1 MDKLKP
7 IYSMVDELSRLE
19 ARYLILMMLRNWR
32 NIGLTKADLVKLQGR
47 LQILID
53 HEEVKNGMGNDR

>member
-32 NIGLTKADLVKLQGR
+32 NIGLTKLDLVKLQGR
-47 LQILID
+47 LQILIE
-53 HEEVKNGMGNDR
+53 HEDE